1 MKLGEFLCTEISQ
14 LFIVSAVPKGGPFGT
29 AEFIF
34 LLELFTNFI
43 GRFFEKL
50 SPFLKNLDIRSLV
63 QKVHLLEQAMAFQSR
78 IGRR

>member
-50 SPFLKNLDIRSLV
+50 SPFLKKI
-63 QKVHLLEQAMAFQSR
+63 
-78 IGRR
+78 